1 MKKNY
6 NPKKLSKRQRHMKK
20 WIPDY
25 HYCEGIYGKGCPFYE
40 KVWYDT
46 SFYVENLDILTEEN
60 YSKQSIERIK
70 KMMEQSYSHKRSE
83 CQFND
88 RCKHDCSVCKETVS
102 HCHFLNYTE
111 YGQFPLGDMCKI
123 CGVQTLDRKEYRR
136 NIHGHYFKARGWKA
150 KRKNQE
156 KFNKQLKARMKWYP
170 ELWENDS
177 YDKLKEDWS
186 DLLD

>member
-6 NPKKLSKRQRHMKK
+6 NPKKLTKQQKHMKK

-25 HYCEGIYGKGCPFYE
+25 HYCEGIYGIECPFYE

-46 SFYVENLDILTEEN
+46 SFYEKVNLTESD
-60 YSKQSIERIK
+60 YSKSQIERITNMMAKNYNHK
-70 KMMEQSYSHKRSE
+70 KEE
-83 CQFND
+83 CQFSN
-88 RCKHDCSVCKETVS
+88 RCKRNCNECKVTVS

-111 YGQFPLGDMCKI
+111 YGQYPLGDMCKI
-123 CGVQTLDRKEYRR
+123 CEVHTLDRKEYRR

-150 KRKNQE
+150 KRKNKE

-177 YDKLKEDWS
+177 YDKLKETWR
-186 DLLD
+186 DLVND

>member
-25 HYCEGIYGKGCPFYE
+25 HYCEGIYGKGCPFYQRIWDDYWDKNADYYSSYHIHKKNE
-40 KVWYDT
+40 CQFSNRCK
-46 SFYVENLDILTEEN
+46 ENCKEC
-60 YSKQSIERIK
+60 KQSI
-70 KMMEQSYSHKRSE
+70 
-83 CQFND
+83 
-88 RCKHDCSVCKETVS
+88 S
-102 HCHFLNYTE
+102 HCSFLNYTE

-123 CGVQTLDRKEYRR
+123 CGVHTLDRKEYRR
-136 NIHGHYFKARGWKA
+136 NIHGHYFKAKGWKG
-150 KRKNQE
+150 KRKRQE
-156 KFNKQLKARMKWYP
+156 KFNKELKARMKWYP

-177 YDKLKEDWS
+177 YDKIKEIWK